1 MAQYL
6 KFNDNTKFNV
16 GDTIAV
22 HQEITEGDKKRTQ
35 IFQGLVIAISGSQTG
50 KSFTVRK
57 IGANSIGVEKIYPVN
72 APFIKK
78 IEVKRQGQVRR
89 AKLYYLRDRVGKAAT
104 RIKEKANSKRVQA
117 KK

>member
-6 KFNDNTKFNV
+6 KYNDTTNFSV

-22 HQEITEGDKKRTQ
+22 HQEISEGVKTRIQ
-35 IFQGLVIAISGSQTG
+35 LFEGLVIAIKGSEEG

-57 IGANSIGVEKIYPVN
+57 IGANSIGVEKIFPVN
-72 APFIKK
+72 APFIKQ
-78 IEVKRQGQVRR
+78 IDVKRQGDVRR

-104 RIKEKANSKRVQA
+104 RIKEKALKVTT
-117 KK
+117 K